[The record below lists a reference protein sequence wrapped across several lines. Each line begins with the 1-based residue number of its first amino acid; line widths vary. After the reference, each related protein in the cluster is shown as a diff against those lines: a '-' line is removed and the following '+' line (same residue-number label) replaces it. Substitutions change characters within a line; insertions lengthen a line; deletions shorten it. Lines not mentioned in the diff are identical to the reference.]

1 MGKFKKECDRTDELL
16 LEKLN
21 AVVELRSE
29 VMVDENAEDSDK
41 SLTVDEEITSAESS
55 DASVKSNEEAVE
67 NEQSAENED
76 SADDKEET
84 AGQQESFPGSS
95 AIIRYISFFNIIFA
109 FRSSLL
115 PLPYMVRFIIFNL
128 LFVPSTNPLLRLE
141 ATAFSTA
148 SMSLINPLAKDLISG
163 IWLLL

>member
-67 NEQSAENED
+67 NEQSAENEH

-84 AGQQESFPGSS
+84 AGQRQCENFSVNSD
-95 AIIRYISFFNIIFA
+95 
-109 FRSSLL
+109 LL
-115 PLPYMVRFIIFNL
+115 
-128 LFVPSTNPLLRLE
+128 
-141 ATAFSTA
+141 
-148 SMSLINPLAKDLISG
+148 
-163 IWLLL
+163 